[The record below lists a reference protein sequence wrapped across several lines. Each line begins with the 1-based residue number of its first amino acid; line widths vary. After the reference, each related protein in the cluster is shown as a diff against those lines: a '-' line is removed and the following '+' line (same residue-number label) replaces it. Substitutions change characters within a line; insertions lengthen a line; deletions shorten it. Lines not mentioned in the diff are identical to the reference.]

1 MRTNDLPFHPRLTHP
16 LTGERL
22 RAVHVTKRGL
32 PVWPVMGG
40 SQPAGG
46 EPAPVSAPPA
56 STAPAQ
62 PAPTPA
68 APAQQPA
75 AQPPAQQQPA
85 TGTPPAE
92 GSRPNAIGAN
102 GEDLGYPVN
111 TPVAEMSA
119 KQEAAYWR
127 HKARTHE
134 DRNKAMSDYD
144 DLKRVKEQYDSLVQ
158 ASQTEHE
165 KAVSEAETRG
175 KTAGLLVAG
184 EQVVEALFR
193 AHALNRVAEDSVN
206 ALLENLDRKRF
217 INSQTGAV
225 DTDRVRQLV
234 DNIAPAPAAAP
245 APGVPNPGQQTPPAP
260 GVPAPGVPAPGV
272 PTPSN
277 ATPAG
282 GPDMGQGRPTT
293 AGPTGIA
300 AGQAIARARFAKQH
314 PAQSAS
320 AGAQ

>member
-1 MRTNDLPFHPRLTHP
+1 MRTNDLPIHPHLKDP
-16 LTGERL
+16 KTGEPL
-22 RAVHVTKRGL
+22 RAFYVTKRGQ
-32 PVWPVMGG
+32 VCWPIMGG
-40 SQPAGG
+40 SQPTG
-46 EPAPVSAPPA
+46 EP
-56 STAPAQ
+56 APAQ
-62 PAPTPA
+62 PATPAPAATPPATPPA

-92 GSRPNAIGAN
+92 GSRPNAIGAE
-102 GEDLGYPVN
+102 GQDLGYPVN
-111 TPVAEMSA
+111 TPVAEMTS

-144 DLKRVKEQYDSLVQ
+144 DLKRVKESYDSLVQ

-193 AHALNRVAEDSVN
+193 AHALNRIAEDSVN

-217 INSQTGAV
+217 VNTQTGVV

-234 DNIAPAPAAAP
+234 DSIVPAPVAAVPAAGG
-245 APGVPNPGQQTPPAP
+245 APGQVPPAA

-272 PTPSN
+272 PTPTHV
-277 ATPAG
+277 TPAG

-293 AGPTGIA
+293 AGPTGLA
-300 AGQAIARARFAKQH
+300 AGAAIARARFAKQQ
-314 PAQSAS
+314 PAQTAS
-320 AGAQ
+320 ATAQ